1 MQSNMQIKLQIVLEN
16 CVILLPFA
24 TGWHCAASV
33 STPAGAQQTTAK
45 KRQQP
50 CPEQKNSPDIFN
62 FVADFMSNK

>member
-1 MQSNMQIKLQIVLEN
+1 MQIKLQIVLKN
-16 CVILLPFA
+16 RVILLPFA
-24 TGWHCAASV
+24 TGWHYAASV